1 MKKIILS
8 LILTLSIALTLY
20 PMPVSAKS
28 YVSGEDIEAEL
39 KNVDLT
45 PYVEAN
51 KTDIITLSE
60 VGFGTD
66 DYKLI
71 VYVFNHDK
79 KKLSKDSTSNKIN
92 VAIKYDANQQA
103 TEYDNFCLKYISST
117 KDEQIYKFSIVDKND
132 VLKNLATSMN
142 TSFKNRRYN
151 VAGVQLFEVG
161 KQNAHDNKVAKG
173 YIYSGEKNELKVKG
187 IETIQ
192 LEVHPVYYRTETSD
206 SDDKYTRNQL
216 NSVYFSIP
224 NEYLKDNFNLVSV
237 KCEWYEYE
245 LDSAIVIENKNDTDE
260 DEELEKKLNNV
271 KGKYVSDH
279 SDDVGVSLGFYKREH
294 YTNSRTVDYYYWSYN
309 HKQQDLGYYACESDE
324 ITERITLLFKKDKN
338 VSVSS
343 EEVKDA
349 IYTYNSS
356 YDKGVIQGKNGQVSA
371 DLFKGTIE
379 ELNNSHKTKE
389 IFITDEYDLL
399 SYSDTHNWWQSFWQ
413 YGFNAPDDEES
424 KKDIPAIYKVKDED
438 VNVDLVSE
446 RLLMDSSYVS
456 QFREDYNKAQL
467 REETTHILRF
477 ANSYYTAYPIDCL
490 GNLRN
495 QELGFV
501 AWETVYLDFDVIH
514 LGFSNGEETLIVP
527 VVADTVDLAGGL
539 NWPTTPDN
547 NWIWW
552 LIGAIAVCTVI
563 GLLAFS
569 KESK

>member
-8 LILTLSIALTLY
+8 LALTFCFSLGLFCPIY
-20 PMPVSAKS
+20 NVSAKTYS
-28 YVSGEDIEAEL
+28 SGEDIEVEL

-79 KKLSKDSTSNKIN
+79 KKLSKNSVSNKIN

-132 VLKNLATSMN
+132 VLKNLATEMES
-142 TSFKNRRYN
+142 KHKERRYN

-173 YIYSGEKNELKVKG
+173 YIYSGDKNELKVKG

-192 LEVHPVYYRTETSD
+192 LEVHPVYYRTQTSD
-206 SDDKYTRNQL
+206 IAGAQNQL

-224 NEYLKDNFNLVSV
+224 NKYLEDNFNLVSV

-245 LDSAIVIENKNDTDE
+245 LDSAIVVDG
-260 DEELEKKLNNV
+260 EELFNRLNEV
-271 KGKYVSDH
+271 KGEIAIRGD
-279 SDDVGVSLGFYKREH
+279 
-294 YTNSRTVDYYYWSYN
+294 SRYPVLTSEIKTTDTLVPSSSCYWSYN
-309 HKQQDLGYYACESDE
+309 WTGPFQTSNTT
-324 ITERITLLFKKDKN
+324 TERITLLFNKDKGEA
-338 VSVSS
+338 VTS

-349 IYTYNSS
+349 IYDYSSS
-356 YDKGVIQGKNGQVSA
+356 YVKGVIQGKNGQVSA
-371 DLFKGTIE
+371 DLFKGSIE

-389 IFITDEYDLL
+389 IFITDEYNLL

-424 KKDIPAIYKVKDED
+424 KKDIQAIYKVEDKD
-438 VNVDLVSE
+438 VLTNVSE
-446 RLLMDSSYVS
+446 NLLIEPVYV
-456 QFREDYNKAQL
+456 EDFAKYYSKEKL
-467 REETTHILRF
+467 EGKSTHILRF
-477 ANSYYTAYPIDCL
+477 ANSYYKAVDFTYGDDRL
-490 GNLRN
+490 GPVTS
-495 QELGFV
+495 GFV
-501 AWETVYLDFDVIH
+501 AWETVYFDFDVIH

-527 VVADTVDLAGGL
+527 VVADPVDLVGGL
-539 NWPTTPDN
+539 NWPTSPDN

-552 LIGAIAVCTVI
+552 LIGAIAVCAVI
-563 GLLAFS
+563 GLVAFS
-569 KESK
+569 REGK